1 MNQLT
6 CSDDVSV
13 WLLIRAD
20 FTKALKPI
28 KIKVEMVDPM
38 HLKYDSVGASLV
50 Q

>member
-13 WLLIRAD
+13 WLL
-20 FTKALKPI
+20 I